1 MYRVLILWVN
11 IYIIFVNFLLLSKMS
26 QLGTQ
31 MFVKFLLDIC
41 QSDAKSLKC
50 IVGLKNESIV
60 HFLGLAISV
69 ISLDLTYPS
78 WVPLIVNNNQQQSK
92 LSQSL
97 GGIANYEQPRALNLP
112 EEHYI

>member
-1 MYRVLILWVN
+1 
-11 IYIIFVNFLLLSKMS
+11 MS

-31 MFVKFLLDIC
+31 MFVRFLLDIC

-50 IVGLKNESIV
+50 IVGLKNESII

-78 WVPLIVNNNQQQSK
+78 
-92 LSQSL
+92 
-97 GGIANYEQPRALNLP
+97 
-112 EEHYI
+112 